1 MVWACARV
9 ATRLAGASASA
20 AAGPAHAVL
29 AVEAVIARRRVR
41 GARPDHHTGAGGA
54 LAHAACALRSVPSF
68 QQPSSASTSIGKT
81 TSNRP
86 SPAFAVKNTRKLTA
100 LIS

>member
-1 MVWACARV
+1 MREGYDEDGGRECVGCGVGRPMPSLQLRPSLLDV
-9 ATRLAGASASA
+9 ESE
-20 AAGPAHAVL
+20 GPAQTTTLVPA
-29 AVEAVIARRRVR
+29 
-41 GARPDHHTGAGGA
+41 GA

-81 TSNRP
+81 TSNKP
-86 SPAFAVKNTRKLTA
+86 SPALAVKNTRKLTA

>member
-1 MVWACARV
+1 MR
-9 ATRLAGASASA
+9 RLRR
-20 AAGPAHAVL
+20 GPAHAVL
-29 AVEAVIARRRVR
+29 AVEAVIRSTSSPRALERRRR
-41 GARPDHHTGAGGA
+41 AAGA

-81 TSNRP
+81 TSNKP
-86 SPAFAVKNTRKLTA
+86 SPAFAVKKTRKLTA